1 MPKFEERLIA
11 LRKERNLT
19 QEALANKI
27 GVTPQSVS
35 KWETGQSMPD
45 INLLTTLA
53 DFFQV
58 SIDYLLGR
66 IDNQDIN
73 SKKPSIYIVI
83 KEKSGEETTIRIP
96 LLLAKFLG
104 KKMLKIS
111 GQSIEGIDWNDVMEE
126 AKNGYRGE
134 LISIK
139 QENDEEITI
148 LIK

>member
-1 MPKFEERLIA
+1 MSNFEERLIA

-19 QEALANKI
+19 QEELANKI

-45 INLLTTLA
+45 INLLIPLA
-53 DFFQV
+53 DFFEV

-96 LLLAKFLG
+96 FLLAKFLG

-111 GQSIEGIDWNDVMEE
+111 GQSIEGIDWNEVMEE
-126 AKNGYRGE
+126 AKHGYRGE

>member
-1 MPKFEERLIA
+1 MPRFEERLIA

-45 INLLTTLA
+45 INLLTPLA
-53 DFFQV
+53 DFFEV

-126 AKNGYRGE
+126 AKNGNCLCQFRH
-134 LISIK
+134 LP
-139 QENDEEITI
+139 QTTFR
-148 LIK
+148 

>member
-19 QEALANKI
+19 QEELANKI

-45 INLLTTLA
+45 INLLTPLA
-53 DFFQV
+53 DFFEV

-111 GQSIEGIDWNDVMEE
+111 GQSIEGIDWNEVMEE
-126 AKNGYRGE
+126 AKNGYLGE
-134 LISIK
+134 LINIK

>member
-1 MPKFEERLIA
+1 
-11 LRKERNLT
+11 
-19 QEALANKI
+19 
-27 GVTPQSVS
+27 
-35 KWETGQSMPD
+35 MPD
-45 INLLTTLA
+45 INLLTPLA
-53 DFFQV
+53 DFFEV